1 MDYTL
6 RLHDATELPGNSPV
20 VVIGPNGSGKTRQIR
35 QLQANVPIDFVNAL
49 RNTRVS
55 PDLPAMGYDTARNNF
70 TSQRAQTRQTHWE
83 IASDFDMLLSHL
95 LAQDAM
101 SAIEYTRKIRLD
113 HRVEALPPLTPLN
126 RIEDIW
132 REVFPGRELLWRD
145 WKPLVRSVT
154 SGSSIE
160 YSGNQMS
167 DGEKAALYLAG
178 RVISAEPGIIVID
191 EPETHLHL
199 LLAIRLWN
207 ILEKA
212 RSDLRFVYVTH
223 DLPFALSRQNPRF
236 VLASPTAGLRVL
248 DFDDDLPNDVAEA
261 LLGAASLSFYA
272 SRVIFCE
279 GEETSIDAKL
289 YNAWFSTRDTVVRS
303 VGSCQMVLRCVEA
316 LRTSKIA
323 SSLTPEGII
332 DRDFHPAQFLKAL
345 PDGIYALKVHEVES
359 LLCLAD
365 IVAAVAI
372 HLGRSF
378 SRERYLQILA
388 GNVTDS
394 ERHKV
399 VIERWKRRLEPNL
412 IGLIST
418 ISTRPKPLDD
428 IVKDIPAIFDHTS
441 WSFSPEKILEEEKQR
456 VESVSP
462 ISSIDEFLA
471 LLPGKKFIAAVA
483 KMLNITDK
491 GYVELVINAL
501 NGAEGAIADLGF
513 KLRQILKSYLPNE
526 TVAASLSRSEAEPV
540 LVTNP

>member
-6 RLHDATELPGNSPV
+6 RLHDATELIGKSPV
-20 VVIGPNGSGKTRQIR
+20 VVIGPNGSGKTRQTR

-55 PDLPAMGYDTARNNF
+55 PDLPAMGYDAARNNF

-83 IASDFDMLLSHL
+83 LASDFDMLLSHL

-101 SAIEYTRKIRLD
+101 SAIEYTHKVRLD
-113 HRVEALPPLTPLN
+113 QRIVGLPPLTPLN

-207 ILEKA
+207 TLEKI
-212 RSDLRFVYVTH
+212 RPDLRFVYVTH

-236 VLASPTAGLRVL
+236 VLASPTAGLRAL

-279 GEETSIDAKL
+279 GEESSIDAKL

-332 DRDFHPAQFLKAL
+332 DRDFHPVQFLEAL
-345 PDGIYALKVHEVES
+345 PIGIYALKVHEVES
-359 LLCLAD
+359 LLCLPD
-365 IVAAVAI
+365 IVAAVAK

-378 SRERYLQILA
+378 SREQYLQLLA
-388 GNVTDS
+388 DNVIDS

-412 IGLIST
+412 IGLVST
-418 ISTRPKPLDD
+418 ISARPKSLDD
-428 IVKDIPAIFDHTS
+428 IVKDIPAIFDHTG
-441 WSFSPEKILEEEKQR
+441 WSFSPEKMLEEEKQR
-456 VESVSP
+456 VESASP
-462 ISSIDEFLA
+462 ISSVDEFLA

-491 GYVELVINAL
+491 GVC
-501 NGAEGAIADLGF
+501 
-513 KLRQILKSYLPNE
+513 
-526 TVAASLSRSEAEPV
+526 
-540 LVTNP
+540 